1 MIKSLLIAATVLAAT
16 PSFAQSVGVPSMSLG
31 TADTSSNISCRNKA
45 RAKYF
50 ELGARDMSSEDN
62 NSQWATINSMKALVW
77 CRNGNQAII
86 AVSGNSFNSV
96 AELRDEIQKAF

>member
-1 MIKSLLIAATVLAAT
+1 MIKSLLVAAIVLAAT

-31 TADTSSNISCRNKA
+31 VADINSNISCRTKA

-50 ELGARDMSSEDN
+50 ELGARDMSPDDS

-77 CRNGNQAII
+77 CRGNQAII
-86 AVSGNSFNSV
+86 SV
-96 AELRDEIQKAF
+96 AGSSVSSITELRDEILKAF